1 VYEKLEDC
9 NYLRDLVERAYKYM
23 TLNTFKQRVPR
34 ATILEFKET
43 MAEVTEVVRQNKLQ
57 RELND
62 T

>member
-1 VYEKLEDC
+1 M
-9 NYLRDLVERAYKYM
+9 RDLVERAYKYM